1 MTKTFKMLSALK
13 QEDLMKKKA
22 ELEKELVKVRGQAST
37 GAGQKNP
44 YVIRNHK
51 KTIARILTLLNQR
64 SNENKQEKNIKTKT
78 VNTKHE

>member
-1 MTKTFKMLSALK
+1 MTKAFKTLIALK
-13 QEDLMKKKA
+13 SEDLVKKKA

-51 KTIARILTLLNQR
+51 KTIARILTLLNQQ
-64 SNENKQEKNIKTKT
+64 SANKQEIITKTKT